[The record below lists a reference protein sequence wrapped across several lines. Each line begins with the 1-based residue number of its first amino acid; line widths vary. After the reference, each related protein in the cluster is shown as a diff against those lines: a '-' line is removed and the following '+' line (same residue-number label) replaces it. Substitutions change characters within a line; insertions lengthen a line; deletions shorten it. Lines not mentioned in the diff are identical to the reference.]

1 VTIVDAD
8 QSSGRVTRLAWVRG
22 GLLLG
27 LLFLIGPISD
37 LVNASDSPARTTAIA
52 VLLATFVALYLA
64 LLLPTPLVD
73 RWGLLGIWSGLFLLA
88 AIAGLTLALG
98 APGSF
103 VTLFVY
109 VVVAAGLRLPAREAG
124 AVIGVTTAAVGTGL
138 AAAGADSSTLAAY
151 ILTILTLGA
160 TMVAFASATRANR
173 ELRAARRELANL
185 AVSEERVRIARD
197 LHDLLGHTLSLIAL
211 KSELATKLAQ
221 SDPSRAQAEMAD
233 VQRVSRQA
241 LEEVR
246 DTVQGYRRR
255 AFADELAGA
264 RAALSAAG
272 IDCQIEG
279 SATELPTE
287 VEDLLAWALREATTN
302 VVRHSGA
309 RVCRINLSSDTNEV
323 ALQVDNDG
331 APARTGSDNG
341 TGLAGLTER
350 ARRLDGTL
358 ESGARPEGGFRLR
371 LTVPLPA
378 S

>member
-1 VTIVDAD
+1 V
-8 QSSGRVTRLAWVRG
+8 RLPWVRA

-37 LVNASDSPARTTAIA
+37 LANGSYSPARTTAIA
-52 VLLATFVALYLA
+52 VSLAAFVALYLA
-64 LLLPTPLVD
+64 LLLPTPLVL
-73 RWGLLGIWSGLFLLA
+73 RWGQPGIWTGLVLLA
-88 AIAGLTLALG
+88 AIAGLTLVLG

-109 VVVAAGLRLPAREAG
+109 VVVAAGLRLPARAAG
-124 AVIGVTTAAVGTGL
+124 AVIGVTAAAVGAGL
-138 AAAGADSSTLAAY
+138 AAAGADSATLAAY
-151 ILTILTLGA
+151 ILTVLTLGA

-173 ELRAARRELANL
+173 ELHAARRELANR
-185 AVSEERVRIARD
+185 AVSEERLRIARD

-211 KSELATKLAQ
+211 KSELATKLAE
-221 SDPSRAQAEMAD
+221 SDPRRAQAEMAD
-233 VQRVSRQA
+233 VQRVTRQA
-241 LEEVR
+241 LTEVR
-246 DTVQGYRRR
+246 DAVQGYRRR
-255 AFADELAGA
+255 DFADELASA

-272 IDCQIEG
+272 IDCQVET
-279 SATELPTE
+279 SATELPAE

-323 ALQVDNDG
+323 ALQIENDG
-331 APARTGSDNG
+331 APAHPGSSNG
-341 TGLAGLTER
+341 TGLTGLAER

-358 ESGARPEGGFRLR
+358 DSGARPEGGFRLR
-371 LTVPLPA
+371 LTVPLP

>member
-1 VTIVDAD
+1 V
-8 QSSGRVTRLAWVRG
+8 RLSWVRG

-27 LLFLIGPISD
+27 LLFLIGPVAD
-37 LVNASDSPARTTAIA
+37 LVNASLSSARTTAIA
-52 VLLATFVALYLA
+52 VSLAAFVAVYLA
-64 LLLPTPLVD
+64 LLLPTPITV
-73 RWGLLGIWSGLFLLA
+73 RWGQAGIWSGLAVLA
-88 AIAGLTLALG
+88 GIAGLTLLLG

-124 AVIGVTTAAVGTGL
+124 AVIGVTAAAVGAGL
-138 AAAGADSSTLAAY
+138 AAAGADSATLAAY

-160 TMVAFASATRANR
+160 TMVAFASATRANW

-185 AVSEERVRIARD
+185 AVSEERGRIARD

-211 KSELATKLAQ
+211 KSELATKLAET
-221 SDPSRAQAEMAD
+221 DPRRAQAEMAD
-233 VQRVSRQA
+233 VQRVTRQA

-246 DTVQGYRRR
+246 DAVQGYRRR
-255 AFADELAGA
+255 AFADELASA
-264 RAALSAAG
+264 REALSAAG
-272 IDCQIEG
+272 IDCQVEG

-287 VEDLLAWALREATTN
+287 VEDLLAWAVREATTN
-302 VVRHSGA
+302 IVRHSGA
-309 RVCRINLSSDTNEV
+309 RVCRINVSTDTNGV
-323 ALQVDNDG
+323 ALQVENDG
-331 APARTGSDNG
+331 ATAHTGSSNG
-341 TGLAGLTER
+341 TGLAGLAER

-358 ESGARPEGGFRLR
+358 ESGTRPEGGFLLR

>member
-1 VTIVDAD
+1 V
-8 QSSGRVTRLAWVRG
+8 RLLWVRA

-37 LVNASDSPARTTAIA
+37 LVNGSYSPARTTAIA
-52 VLLATFVALYLA
+52 VLLAAFVVLYLA

-73 RWGLLGIWSGLFLLA
+73 RWGQPGIWSGLVLLA

-109 VVVAAGLRLPAREAG
+109 VVVAAGLRLPARAAG
-124 AVIGVTTAAVGTGL
+124 AVIGVTTAAVGVGL

-160 TMVAFASATRANR
+160 TMVALASATRANW
-173 ELRAARRELANL
+173 ELRAARRELANQ
-185 AVSEERVRIARD
+185 AVSEERLRIARD

-211 KSELATKLAQ
+211 KSELATKLAE
-221 SDPSRAQAEMAD
+221 SDPRRAQAEMAD

-255 AFADELAGA
+255 DFADELASA
-264 RAALSAAG
+264 RESLSAAG
-272 IDCQIEG
+272 IDCQVEA
-279 SATELPTE
+279 SAPELPAE
-287 VEDLLAWALREATTN
+287 VEDLLAWALLEATTN

-309 RVCRINLSSDTNEV
+309 RVCRINLSTDSNGV

-331 APARTGSDNG
+331 TPALTGSSNG
-341 TGLAGLTER
+341 TGLAGLAER

>member
-8 QSSGRVTRLAWVRG
+8 VSSGRVTRLAWVRG
-22 GLLLG
+22 GLLFG
-27 LLFLIGPISD
+27 LLFLTGPISD
-37 LVNASDSPARTTAIA
+37 LVNASYSPARTTAIA
-52 VLLATFVALYLA
+52 VLLAAFVALYLA
-64 LLLPTPLVD
+64 LLLPMPLVD
-73 RWGLLGIWSGLFLLA
+73 RWGQLGIWSGLVLLA
-88 AIAGLTLALG
+88 AIAGLTLLLG

-109 VVVAAGLRLPAREAG
+109 VVVAAGLRLPARAAA
-124 AVIGVTTAAVGTGL
+124 AVIGVTTAAVGVGL

-160 TMVAFASATRANR
+160 TMVALASATRANW
-173 ELRAARRELANL
+173 ELRAARRELENL
-185 AVSEERVRIARD
+185 AVTEERVRIARD

-246 DTVQGYRRR
+246 DTVQGYRQR
-255 AFADELAGA
+255 AFADELTGA

-272 IDCQIEG
+272 IDCRIEG
-279 SATELPTE
+279 SATKLPAQID
-287 VEDLLAWALREATTN
+287 DLLAWALREATTN

-309 RVCRINLSSDTNEV
+309 RVCRITLSTDPNEV

-331 APARTGSDNG
+331 APAHTGSSNG
-341 TGLAGLTER
+341 TGLAGLGER
-350 ARRLDGTL
+350 ARLLDGTL

-371 LTVPLPA
+371 LTVPLPT

>member
-1 VTIVDAD
+1 MADANL
-8 QSSGRVTRLAWVRG
+8 SSGRVTRLAWVRG

-37 LVNASDSPARTTAIA
+37 LANASFSPARTTAIA
-52 VLLATFVALYLA
+52 LSLAAFVALYLA
-64 LLLPTPLVD
+64 LLLPTPLVV
-73 RWGLLGIWSGLFLLA
+73 RWGQLGIWSGLVVLA
-88 AIAGLTLALG
+88 GIAGLTLALG

-109 VVVAAGLRLPAREAG
+109 VVVAAGLRLPARAAG
-124 AVIGVTTAAVGTGL
+124 AVIGVTAATVGAGL
-138 AAAGADSSTLAAY
+138 AAAGADSATLAAY

-160 TMVAFASATRANR
+160 TMVAFASSTRANQ
-173 ELRAARRELANL
+173 ELRAARRELANR
-185 AVSEERVRIARD
+185 AVSEERLRIARD

-211 KSELATKLAQ
+211 KSELATKLAE
-221 SDPSRAQAEMAD
+221 SDPRRAQAEMAD

-246 DTVQGYRRR
+246 DTVQGFRRR
-255 AFADELAGA
+255 GFADELAGA
-264 RAALSAAG
+264 RSALSAAG

-279 SATELPTE
+279 SATDLPTE

-309 RVCRINLSSDTNEV
+309 RVCRINLSTDTNEV

-331 APARTGSDNG
+331 APAHTGSSNG
-341 TGLAGLTER
+341 TGLVGLAER

-371 LTVPLPA
+371 LTVPLQA

>member
-1 VTIVDAD
+1 VTVDEDLA
-8 QSSGRVTRLAWVRG
+8 SGRLTRPAWARL

-37 LVNASDSPARTTAIA
+37 LVDASFSPARTTAIA
-52 VLLATFVALYLA
+52 VALVAFVAVYLA
-64 LLLPTPLVD
+64 LLLPTPVA
-73 RWGLLGIWSGLFLLA
+73 RWGRPGIWGGLSLLA
-88 AIAGLTLALG
+88 AIAGLTLLLG

-109 VVVAAGLRLPAREAG
+109 VVVAAGLRLPARESG
-124 AVIGVTTAAVGTGL
+124 AVIGVTAAVVGAGL

-151 ILTILTLGA
+151 VLTILALGA
-160 TMVAFASATRANR
+160 TMVALGSLTRANW

-185 AVSEERVRIARD
+185 AVAEERVRIARD
-197 LHDLLGHTLSLIAL
+197 LHDLLGQSLSLIAL
-211 KSELATKLAQ
+211 KSELATKLAE
-221 SDPSRAQAEMAD
+221 SEPRRAQAEMAD
-233 VQRVSRQA
+233 VQRVTRQA
-241 LEEVR
+241 LTEVR
-246 DTVQGYRRR
+246 DAVQGYRRR
-255 AFADELAGA
+255 DFAEELASA

-272 IDCQIEG
+272 IDCQVEA

-309 RVCRINLSSDTNEV
+309 RVCRIDLLTDSNGV
-323 ALQVDNDG
+323 ALQVDDDG
-331 APARTGSDNG
+331 TPVLTGSSNG
-341 TGLAGLTER
+341 TGLTGLAER

-371 LTVPLPA
+371 LTVPLP
-378 S
+378 